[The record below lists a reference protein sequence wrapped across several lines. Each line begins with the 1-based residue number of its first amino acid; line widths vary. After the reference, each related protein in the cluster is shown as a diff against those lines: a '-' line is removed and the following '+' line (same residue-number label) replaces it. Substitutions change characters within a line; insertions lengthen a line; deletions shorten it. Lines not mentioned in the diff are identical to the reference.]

1 MRTGRY
7 EELSPAEKLDIK
19 RQLLGALYKVP
30 KFREKTFGAMSLGLC
45 YALTS
50 VLDDDPQPKESR
62 KIRQCFHGLIMSWP
76 KATKNENYP
85 IYLKQYARFF
95 GGAEKQYDT
104 RAEIREVDADIEKKL
119 PEFYSAF
126 DAAREELLDWCIT
139 TLEKE
144 LEP

>member
-1 MRTGRY
+1 MKPGNY
-7 EELSPAEKLDIK
+7 QALSPSEKLDIK
-19 RQLLGALYKVP
+19 RQLLKALYKVP
-30 KFREKTFGAMSLGLC
+30 MFREETFGAASLGLC
-45 YALTS
+45 YALNSILGADTS
-50 VLDDDPQPKESR
+50 SMESR
-62 KIRQCFHGLIMSWP
+62 KVRQCFHGLITSWP
-76 KATKNENYP
+76 KATKVENYP

-95 GGAEKQYDT
+95 GGAEKQYDI
-104 RAEIREVDADIEKKL
+104 RAGIHEVDAGFEKKL